1 MMLGG
6 ISSFYNSFDHN
17 RAVKQKYFSAIK
29 LTSRIITS
37 LLTQKFVAYITY
49 DRAYKLLIR
58 LKNPSSDKSFDK
70 KKPYCFVNL
79 LSISLDHP
87 WARSNPFLCN

>member
-6 ISSFYNSFDHN
+6 ISSFYNSFDPN
-17 RAVKQKYFSAIK
+17 RVKQKYFSAIK

-58 LKNPSSDKSFDK
+58 LKNSSSDKSFDK
-70 KKPYCFVNL
+70 KKTLLFCKSLVN
-79 LSISLDHP
+79 
-87 WARSNPFLCN
+87 FT